1 MMTQRN
7 NKTNMVT
14 LMMVLSLTV
23 LAVCVSSAAEVVEL
37 NNGMTLNVYSADEIR
52 INPAVCGIN
61 LVADESRFVSFDRDV
76 VVEALAAMHGFDI
89 DLNVNVYLLPATP
102 AHVASSYA
110 SGIDIFLAPGT
121 GAINPSTQAY
131 IVTHEMGHVLTNV
144 CMDNS
149 PARWEA
155 YMQMR
160 GLDSDL
166 NGPSASH
173 ADRARE
179 IVAED
184 FRFLFGGDLAI
195 STGSIENH
203 HLELPTN
210 VDGLEDLMLS
220 FLAEKAMP
228 LSSLAAATAY
238 PNPCNPR
245 TTIEM
250 SMPNGVQVG
259 ASVRLSIY
267 DIRGALVR
275 TIDGGQVSGS
285 TVAVTWNGD
294 DSRGQG
300 VSSGRYVYMIQAGS
314 AVAKGSVT
322 LVR

>member
-7 NKTNMVT
+7 NKTNMVA
-14 LMMVLSLTV
+14 LMMVLSLTAITASHS
-23 LAVCVSSAAEVVEL
+23 LASEVVEL
-37 NNGMTLNVYSADEIR
+37 DNGLTLTVYGADEIR

-61 LVADESRFVSFDRDV
+61 LVADDSGFVSFDRDV
-76 VVEALAAMHGFDI
+76 VVDALTTMNGFQI

-102 AHVASSYA
+102 AQVASSYA
-110 SGIDIFLAPGT
+110 SGNDIFLAPGT
-121 GAINPSTQAY
+121 GAIHPATQAY
-131 IVTHEMGHVLTNV
+131 IVTHEMGHVFTSV
-144 CMDNS
+144 YMDNS
-149 PARWEA
+149 SARWDT
-155 YMQMR
+155 YMQLR
-160 GLDSDL
+160 GLDSQL
-166 NGPSASH
+166 NGPTANH

-184 FRFLFGGDLAI
+184 FRFLFGGDLAT

-210 VDGLEDLMLS
+210 VDGLQELMLS

-228 LSSLAAATAY
+228 MNTMAAATAY

-250 SMPNGVQVG
+250 ALSSSAQLG

-267 DIRGALVR
+267 DVRGALVR
-275 TIDGGQVSGS
+275 TIDGGSVSGS
-285 TVAVTWNGD
+285 TVSVNWNGD

-300 VSSGRYVYMIQAGS
+300 VSGGRYIYMIQAGTS
-314 AVAKGSVT
+314 MAKGSVT